1 MTEAK
6 TIQII
11 VDDIQIVINTETE
24 ITQTLLSRME
34 KQIHAIVNENFYH
47 DIYGRITSINM
58 TLYMIERMTPPD
70 GRKHLNLLKSQI
82 TDLSQMIE
90 NLAE

>member
-11 VDDIQIVINTETE
+11 VDDIQIDINTETE
-24 ITQTLLSRME
+24 ITEILLRRME
-34 KQIHAIVNENFYH
+34 KQIHAIANENFYH
-47 DIYGRITSINM
+47 DIYGRMTSINM

-70 GRKHLNLLKSQI
+70 GLKHLNMLKAQI
-82 TDLSQMIE
+82 ADLSQMME